1 MTRKKKLSRPA
12 WDEIWANFAKQ
23 ISRRSADPK
32 YKVGAVVVNDENTQ
46 VLSIGYNGDQKG
58 GSNERESLSMGE
70 SGFIHAEEN
79 ALIKLDYNN
88 PKYKKMYVTLSP
100 CKMCAK
106 KIINAGIDEV
116 VYLERYEQS
125 NGIDILI
132 DAGIVVRHLNF

>member
-1 MTRKKKLSRPA
+1 LSRPS

-23 ISRRSADPK
+23 IARRSVDPK

-58 GSNERESLSMGE
+58 GSNKRESLSMGN

-106 KIINAGIDEV
+106 KIVNAGIDEV
-116 VYLERYEQS
+116 LYLERYEQS

>member
-1 MTRKKKLSRPA
+1 MSRPS

-23 ISRRSADPK
+23 IARRSVDPK

-58 GSNERESLSMGE
+58 GSNKRESLSMGN

-79 ALIKLDYNN
+79 DLIKLDYNN
-88 PKYKKMYVTLSP
+88 TKYKKMYVTLSP

-106 KIINAGIDEV
+106 KIVNAGIDEV
-116 VYLERYEQS
+116 LYLERYEQS

>member
-1 MTRKKKLSRPA
+1 LSRPS

-23 ISRRSADPK
+23 IARRSVDPK

-58 GSNERESLSMGE
+58 GSNKRESLSMGN

-106 KIINAGIDEV
+106 KIVNAGIDEV
-116 VYLERYEQS
+116 LYLERYEQS

-132 DAGIVVRHLNF
+132 DAGIVVRQLSF

>member
-1 MTRKKKLSRPA
+1 MSRPA

-106 KIINAGIDEV
+106 KIVNAGIDEV
-116 VYLERYEQS
+116 VYLERYDQS

-132 DAGIVVRHLNF
+132 DAGIVVRHLSF

>member
-1 MTRKKKLSRPA
+1 MRPE

-23 ISRRSADPK
+23 ISRRSVDPK

-58 GSNERESLSMGE
+58 GANKRRSMTTGK

-88 PKYKKMYVTLSP
+88 PKKKKMYVTLSP
-100 CKMCAK
+100 CEGCAM
-106 KIINAGIDEV
+106 KIVNAGIDEV
-116 VYLERYEQS
+116 IYLERYEQS

-132 DAGIVVRHLNF
+132 DAGIKVRSLEQE

>member
-1 MTRKKKLSRPA
+1 MSRPA

-106 KIINAGIDEV
+106 KIVNAGIDEV

>member
-1 MTRKKKLSRPA
+1 MSRPS

-23 ISRRSADPK
+23 IARRSVDPK
-32 YKVGAVVVNDENTQ
+32 YKVGAVVVNDKNTQ

-58 GSNERESLSMGE
+58 GSNKRESLSMGN

-106 KIINAGIDEV
+106 KIVNAGIDEV
-116 VYLERYEQS
+116 LYLERYEQS

>member
-1 MTRKKKLSRPA
+1 MRPE
-12 WDEIWANFAKQ
+12 WDEIWANFATQ
-23 ISRRSADPK
+23 ISRRSVDPK
-32 YKVGAVVVNDENTQ
+32 YKVGAVIVNDENTQ

-106 KIINAGIDEV
+106 KNC
-116 VYLERYEQS
+116 QC
-125 NGIDILI
+125 
-132 DAGIVVRHLNF
+132 RHR

>member
-1 MTRKKKLSRPA
+1 MRPE
-12 WDEIWANFAKQ
+12 WDEIWGNFAKQ
-23 ISRRSADPK
+23 ISRRSVDPK
-32 YKVGAVVVNDENTQ
+32 YKVGAVIVNDENTQ
-46 VLSIGYNGDQKG
+46 VLSIGYNGDHKG
-58 GSNERESLSMGE
+58 GPNERESIETGE

-100 CKMCAK
+100 CTMCAK

-116 VYLERYEQS
+116 IYLERYKQS

-132 DAGIVVRHLNF
+132 DAGIKVRKIDGSDS

>member
-1 MTRKKKLSRPA
+1 MSRPS
-12 WDEIWANFAKQ
+12 WDEICANFAKQ
-23 ISRRSADPK
+23 IARRSVDPK
-32 YKVGAVVVNDENTQ
+32 YKVGSVVVNDENTQ

-58 GSNERESLSMGE
+58 GSNKRESLSMGN
-70 SGFIHAEEN
+70 SCFIHAEEN

-106 KIINAGIDEV
+106 KIVNAGIDEV
-116 VYLERYEQS
+116 LYLERYEQS

>member
-1 MTRKKKLSRPA
+1 MSRPS

-23 ISRRSADPK
+23 IARRSVDPK

-58 GSNERESLSMGE
+58 GSNKRESLSMGN

-106 KIINAGIDEV
+106 KIVNAGIDEV
-116 VYLERYEQS
+116 LYLERYEQS

>member
-1 MTRKKKLSRPA
+1 LTRKKKLSRPS

-23 ISRRSADPK
+23 IARRSVDPK

-58 GSNERESLSMGE
+58 GSNKRESLSMGN

-106 KIINAGIDEV
+106 KIVNAGIDEV
-116 VYLERYEQS
+116 LYLERYEQS